1 MAVGLAGNIRF
12 VGNVK
17 AQLSL
22 SFDTGGGWDDTA
34 NLPNRIAILLYCF
47 QLIPTYAVL
56 YFCAYEAVE
65 LKILRA
71 WDMGRYTAD
80 HRKLKPQIVLVRWFW
95 VAVSGAIALVVP
107 KFGDYLG
114 LIGAVGT
121 PACPARVASRSARAR
136 RCPDISEYMHLELVR
151 ACARARVHDDTY
163 DVRARDYT
171 WSVVIVETCAHVCN
185 VEEETLDCKCTCQY
199 VRPTMGAHKPF

>member
-1 MAVGLAGNIRF
+1 MKRPSTFLHVSGWSIVFFTTCYMAVGLAGNIRF

-47 QLIPTYAVL
+47 QLIPTYAVV

-65 LKILRA
+65 LKALRS
-71 WDMGRYTAD
+71 WGMGRYTAD
-80 HRKLKPQIVLVRWFW
+80 HRKLKPQIVGVRWFW
-95 VAVSGAIALVVP
+95 VALSGAIALVVP

-121 PACPARVASRSARAR
+121 PTSARKHFAQADLPQCCNL
-136 RCPDISEYMHLELVR
+136 RCR
-151 ACARARVHDDTY
+151 AATV
-163 DVRARDYT
+163 
-171 WSVVIVETCAHVCN
+171 S
-185 VEEETLDCKCTCQY
+185 
-199 VRPTMGAHKPF
+199 